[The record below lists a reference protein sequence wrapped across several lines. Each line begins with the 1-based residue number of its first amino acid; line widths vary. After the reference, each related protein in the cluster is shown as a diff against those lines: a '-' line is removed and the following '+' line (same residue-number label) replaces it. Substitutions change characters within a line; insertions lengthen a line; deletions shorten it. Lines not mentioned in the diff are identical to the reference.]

1 LCIFCKLEKFTWKQ
15 DEGNNSFGPLSSPFR
30 LFFFW
35 FLWFFLFFSV
45 SVFRS
50 SCGSFPF
57 VSVFSFLPVFFGFF
71 VPLPFSVSLLPILCF
86 LTLSLCLSL
95 FSFFSKDFPPSVS
108 FSLCC
113 PVLLPS
119 RSFFL
124 CSPCSLLLPP
134 LFSLSSLRSLF
145 FSPLCLVLSPPL
157 FSSFP
162 CSCSSL
168 SISPSSVFLFSVV
181 QCWCGCDGEWQWLL
195 DEEDDELTM
204 ALAVLVRLSPLL
216 FFFLSFPS
224 GFPSRFLLFSPL
236 CLYPALHLFPCLS
249 PLSLSFFLSSV
260 IPLFLFFFF
269 VAVHPLAFI
278 ARRCK
283 RFLCRDGVTAG
294 EISAVEHGLLIT
306 AFAAATVSPSAA
318 M

>member
-1 LCIFCKLEKFTWKQ
+1 LEKFTWKQ

-216 FFFLSFPS
+216 FFFSCRSPLVFLLVFSYFLPCVCILLFISSLVFPLSRCLFFFPLLFPS
-224 GFPSRFLLFSPL
+224 
-236 CLYPALHLFPCLS
+236 
-249 PLSLSFFLSSV
+249 
-260 IPLFLFFFF
+260 LFFFF